1 MQSYYHFE
9 KNAPTP
15 VDGHIPLPE
24 GPGFGIEIDAAK
36 VIKRTAFT

>member
-9 KNAPTP
+9 KNAPAP

-24 GPGFGIEIDAAK
+24 GPGFGIEIEAAK
-36 VIKRTAFT
+36 VLKKTAFV